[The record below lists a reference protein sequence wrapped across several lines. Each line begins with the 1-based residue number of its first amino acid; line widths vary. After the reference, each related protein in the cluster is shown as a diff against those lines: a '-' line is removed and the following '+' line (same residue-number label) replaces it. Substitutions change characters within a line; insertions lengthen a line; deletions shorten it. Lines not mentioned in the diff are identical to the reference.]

1 MNYKSREHIEEVRSL
16 TEEIL
21 HGFHHMNYKYDYK
34 LYRKYKQLKE
44 INKELQ
50 KKIIN
55 QHCTGCKCHIQTDE
69 DSIQMGNNCKLI
81 YSIYY
86 YY

>member
-1 MNYKSREHIEEVRSL
+1 MDYKSQEPIEEVRSL
-16 TEEIL
+16 TEQIL
-21 HGFHHMNYKYDYK
+21 HGFHDMNYKYDYK

-44 INKELQ
+44 INKQLQ

-55 QHCTGCKCHIQTDE
+55 QHCTGCTCHIQIGD
-69 DSIQMGNNCKLI
+69 NCKLI